1 MMITYKIRKKITVY
15 DLYTTCTLI
24 LKTIRVNA

>member
-15 DLYTTCTLI
+15 DLYTTLI